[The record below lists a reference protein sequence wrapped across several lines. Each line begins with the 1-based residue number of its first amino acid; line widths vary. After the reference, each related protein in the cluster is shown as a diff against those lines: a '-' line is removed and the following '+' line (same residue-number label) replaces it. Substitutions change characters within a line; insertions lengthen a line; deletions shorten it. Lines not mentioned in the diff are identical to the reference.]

1 MKNLKNSIL
10 DELIKYKL
18 AKKKN
23 LKLLSNSIRDKDD
36 VKVFIEKKSK
46 VIFLSKIIENKNYYK
61 SFLGHYDTYSTK
73 TKVNLKGNKIIKT
86 RGLDDETR
94 RYSLLSS
101 YLKNK
106 SVLDF
111 GCCWG
116 DFLRLLKKKKIAK
129 KIAGVEIRQDCLKY
143 INNKYKYLNVK
154 DNLNKFD
161 KKFDVITLFHVL
173 EHLTDQVKV
182 LKGIKNNLKKGGKI
196 IVEVPSAQD
205 FLISI
210 DELPEFKKF
219 TFWSEHLLLHTEN
232 SLQKYLKLAGFSKIK
247 ILFVQ
252 RYGFANHLGWL
263 LKKKP
268 GGHVYFEKYTD
279 KKTEALY
286 IESLIKRKKTDTLIG
301 IAEKQLKLML

>member
-1 MKNLKNSIL
+1 MLIFYKLDKLTFKDLLESKIPIMKNLKNSIL

-116 DFLRLLKKKKIAK
+116 DFLELLK
-129 KIAGVEIRQDCLKY
+129 
-143 INNKYKYLNVK
+143 
-154 DNLNKFD
+154 
-161 KKFDVITLFHVL
+161 
-173 EHLTDQVKV
+173 
-182 LKGIKNNLKKGGKI
+182 
-196 IVEVPSAQD
+196 
-205 FLISI
+205 
-210 DELPEFKKF
+210 
-219 TFWSEHLLLHTEN
+219 
-232 SLQKYLKLAGFSKIK
+232 
-247 ILFVQ
+247 
-252 RYGFANHLGWL
+252 
-263 LKKKP
+263 
-268 GGHVYFEKYTD
+268 
-279 KKTEALY
+279 
-286 IESLIKRKKTDTLIG
+286 
-301 IAEKQLKLML
+301 

>member
-1 MKNLKNSIL
+1 
-10 DELIKYKL
+10 
-18 AKKKN
+18 
-23 LKLLSNSIRDKDD
+23 KDD

-210 DELPEFKKF
+210 
-219 TFWSEHLLLHTEN
+219 
-232 SLQKYLKLAGFSKIK
+232 
-247 ILFVQ
+247 
-252 RYGFANHLGWL
+252 
-263 LKKKP
+263 
-268 GGHVYFEKYTD
+268 
-279 KKTEALY
+279 
-286 IESLIKRKKTDTLIG
+286 
-301 IAEKQLKLML
+301 